1 MENLRRNK
9 GITIVALVITIIIL
23 LILAGISIQA
33 ITNTGLFAN
42 TKRAK
47 EKSME
52 GQLKEEISLAIQDI
66 EVEEISKGNGV
77 TLETI
82 AGGQL
87 ENKLKDI
94 TAELDDDKINGEYSG
109 YEYTIDSKFNVK
121 IENKVTGI
129 SLKFEL
135 NNDKEYTS
143 TILKNNE
150 LDRKKLADIVFSNKT
165 EKEKLDSLTFE
176 YVVKEIKSELEANQK
191 LNYEYIILDVPLL
204 FESKLDEMCDYI
216 IVVIAPKTEKI
227 KRICKRDN
235 LSEEKALQRLNN
247 QENDE
252 FYIKKCDF
260 IIENVDNEKTAK
272 RVNEIILKLQ

>member
-1 MENLRRNK
+1 MNII
-9 GITIVALVITIIIL
+9 GITGNSGSGKSTVSKMINENYNAKIIDADRIAKEMAKNNSEYL
-23 LILAGISIQA
+23 QA
-33 ITNTGLFAN
+33 IRQTFG
-42 TKRAK
+42 
-47 EKSME
+47 E
-52 GQLKEEISLAIQDI
+52 DI
-66 EVEEISKGNGV
+66 V
-77 TLETI
+77 
-82 AGGQL
+82 
-87 ENKLKDI
+87 
-94 TAELDDDKINGEYSG
+94 
-109 YEYTIDSKFNVK
+109 
-121 IENKVTGI
+121 
-129 SLKFEL
+129 
-135 NNDKEYTS
+135 
-143 TILKNNE
+143 KNNE
-150 LDRKKLADIVFSNKT
+150 LDRKRLADIVFSNKT
-165 EKEKLDSLTFE
+165 EKVKLDSLTFE

-216 IVVIAPKTEKI
+216 IGVIAPKTEKI